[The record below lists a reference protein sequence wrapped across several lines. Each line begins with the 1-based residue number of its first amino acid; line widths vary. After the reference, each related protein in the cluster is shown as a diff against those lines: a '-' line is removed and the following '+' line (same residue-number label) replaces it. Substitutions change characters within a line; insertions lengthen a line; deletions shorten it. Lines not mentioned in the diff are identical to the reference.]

1 MSDAGQ
7 PPFQPESLLHAL
19 ARADVAYVLI
29 GGMAAIAHGSNLHT
43 NDTDIC
49 PHDTEDNA
57 ARLAS
62 ALTELDA
69 ALYVSADQPAVRASF
84 DATFL
89 RRQQILNLQTAH
101 GRIDVVWRPEPD
113 YDYERLAARAFTA
126 SVAGATVRIAAL
138 ADLLAMKRAAGRRK
152 DADTIAQLEFLQ
164 RNAGE
169 ADTDA

>member
-19 ARADVAYVLI
+19 ARADVDYVLI
-29 GGMAAIAHGSNLHT
+29 GGMAAIAHGSNLRT

-49 PHDTEDNA
+49 PHDTEGNA

-89 RRQQILNLQTAH
+89 RRQQVLNLQTAH

-126 SVAGATVRIAAL
+126 SVAGVTVRIAAL
-138 ADLLAMKRAAGRRK
+138 ADLLAMKRATGRRK
-152 DADTIAQLEFLQ
+152 DADAVAQLEFLL
-164 RNAGE
+164 RDAGE
-169 ADTDA
+169 AGTDA